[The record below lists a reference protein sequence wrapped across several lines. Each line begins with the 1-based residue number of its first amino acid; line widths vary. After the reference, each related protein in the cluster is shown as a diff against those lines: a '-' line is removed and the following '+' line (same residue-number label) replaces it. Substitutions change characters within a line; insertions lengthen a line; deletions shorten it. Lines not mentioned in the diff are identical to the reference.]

1 MRTQDKYQDRNRDRN
16 QDGEEMDFAPV
27 VVVKAPPAPRPL
39 RAQEPADKFGWWWAT
54 GRRKTSIARL
64 RIKPGKGE
72 FKINDREFDQFF
84 VEERDRK
91 NILAVIEKTGIKGQI
106 DIRATCNGGGVT
118 GQTGAVLLA
127 LARAVMAYDPTLE
140 TVLRD
145 NNFLTRDARKVERKK
160 YGQSG
165 ARRRFQFSKR

>member
-27 VVVKAPPAPRPL
+27 AVVKAPPAPRPL

-72 FKINDREFDQFF
+72 FKVNEREFDQFF

-91 NILAVIEKTGIKGQI
+91 KHS
-106 DIRATCNGGGVT
+106 C
-118 GQTGAVLLA
+118 
-127 LARAVMAYDPTLE
+127 
-140 TVLRD
+140 RD
-145 NNFLTRDARKVERKK
+145 
-160 YGQSG
+160 
-165 ARRRFQFSKR
+165 